1 MSLNKLFFRPFGA
14 WEFFSFVTGGLRL
27 AATTFRPC
35 GTNQLVLCGIL
46 IAALICCPGCSSRH
60 GASDNLADTLAAYH
74 WQSYVG
80 DKVGIWISI
89 KHQELRLIDNGQRVT
104 RYPCST
110 AKAGTGSKQDSG
122 KTPLGW
128 HRIGAKIGDNLP
140 AGAVLKDRQWTGQ
153 VWAAGQGTQE
163 DLILSRILRLEGLQ
177 DGKNR
182 GGNVDSWNRYIYIH
196 GTNQIDT
203 LGRAASGGCI
213 RLDPQDVID
222 LYGRVDEGC
231 CVLIT
236 KE

>member
-1 MSLNKLFFRPFGA
+1 MTIK
-14 WEFFSFVTGGLRL
+14 
-27 AATTFRPC
+27 
-35 GTNQLVLCGIL
+35 TNNFILCGIV
-46 IAALICCPGCSSRH
+46 AAILFCCTGCLSEHRSSD
-60 GASDNLADTLAAYH
+60 SLTNTLAAYNC
-74 WQSYVG
+74 QSYVG
-80 DKVGIWISI
+80 NKAGIWISI
-89 KHQELRLIDNGQRVT
+89 KYQELRVIDNGQVVK

-110 AKAGTGSKQDSG
+110 AKAGVGSKQDSG

-128 HRIGAKIGDNLP
+128 HRVRAKIGDNLA

-153 VWAAGQGTQE
+153 IWAAGQGVQE

-182 GGNVDSWNRYIYIH
+182 GGKVDSWDRYIYIH
-196 GTNQIDT
+196 GTNQTDA
-203 LGRAASGGCI
+203 LGRPASGGCI

-222 LYGRVDEGC
+222 LYNRVSEGC